1 MDNVLIILT
10 STVNINHYKHF
21 LHQRDPIERLNCYL
35 KSIKQWLEQTNLKI
49 CLVENSGYT
58 FQELNEYV
66 EKYSNRFEIITF
78 NEFENPPEFKHLIYN
93 SSKGA
98 SEMYSIIY
106 AYKNTKFRDSTNF
119 IIKITCRY
127 FIPSFEQFL
136 IQNGIMHN
144 TRGIGIHD
152 YKQMIIG
159 LRQNNNLRCEILGI
173 HSKFFNMLFE
183 LNLSDES
190 GAFFPHVEHVYCNRL
205 NLLNQTKILTCPPFV
220 IEPTPMGGV
229 ELIVTEL

>member
-10 STVNINHYKHF
+10 STVNINQYKNY
-21 LHQRDPIERLNCYL
+21 LHQKDPGERLNCYI

-58 FQELNEYV
+58 FPELKEYQE
-66 EKYSNRFEIITF
+66 KHSNRFEIITF
-78 NEFENPPEFKHLIYN
+78 NEFENPPESQHLIYN

-98 SEMYSIIY
+98 SEMYAIIY
-106 AYKNTKFRDSTNF
+106 AYNNTKFKDSINF

-136 IQNGIMHN
+136 IEKGILYK
-144 TRGIGIHD
+144 TRGVGIHD
-152 YKQMIIG
+152 YRQMVIG
-159 LRQNNNLRCEILGI
+159 LRQNNHQRCEILGI

-183 LNLSDES
+183 LSLSDES

-205 NLLNQTKILTCPPFV
+205 KLLNESKIINCPPFV

-229 ELIVTEL
+229 DVIVTEL